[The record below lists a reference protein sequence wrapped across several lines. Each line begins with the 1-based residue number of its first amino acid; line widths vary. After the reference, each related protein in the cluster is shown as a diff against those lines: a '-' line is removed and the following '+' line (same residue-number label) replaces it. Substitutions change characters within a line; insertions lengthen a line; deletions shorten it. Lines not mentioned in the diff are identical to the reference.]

1 MALAKKTWKWAS
13 IFILSMLLYILNK
26 KTDHGDLM
34 KLFVQTFSLLLF
46 LLAGP
51 IHAQEWPTRPISLIV
66 SYPPGGTAD
75 LMARTIAGPLGKE
88 LGTSVVV
95 ENKPGASGQIAA
107 SYVAKASADGYTLML
122 DASSYSVNP
131 SLFPKLPYDPNR
143 DFKTLG
149 ILAQYPNV
157 LLVHP
162 SFPAKSVKDMVTL
175 AKSKPNG
182 IAYASSGNGS
192 AQHLAGALFEVKA
205 GVEMQHIPYKGG
217 GPALNDVV
225 GGQVPVFFGSVAS
238 TKQYVESG
246 KLNALAVTGKKR
258 ASSMPNVP
266 TMAEAGIAGYEVYEW
281 NGIFAPAATPAAI
294 LTKISDAI
302 AKVMQ
307 SPEVKEKVSSLGGEI
322 FQGNADAAD
331 KFIKVQ
337 MAEWSKLVKS
347 GKITVD

>member
-1 MALAKKTWKWAS
+1 MQYVIKAFFMA
-13 IFILSMLLYILNK
+13 
-26 KTDHGDLM
+26 
-34 KLFVQTFSLLLF
+34 LLF
-46 LLAGP
+46 LTGMVS
-51 IHAQEWPTRPISLIV
+51 AQEWPNRPISLVV

-75 LMARTIAGPLGKE
+75 LMARTIAGPLGKA

-107 SYVAKASADGYTLML
+107 AYVAKANADGYTLML

-131 SLFPKLPYDPNR
+131 SLFPKLPYDPNK

-149 ILAQYPNV
+149 VLAQYPNV
-157 LLVHP
+157 LLVNP
-162 SFPAKSVKDMVTL
+162 SFPVKSVKELVAI
-175 AKSKPNG
+175 AKAKPNG
-182 IAYASSGNGS
+182 ISYASSGNGS

-238 TKQYVESG
+238 TKQYVETG

-266 TMAEAGIAGYEVYEW
+266 TMAEAGVSGYEVYEW
-281 NGIFAPAATPAAI
+281 NGIFAPAATPAVI
-294 LTKISDAI
+294 LVKIADAI
-302 AKVMQ
+302 TKVMQ
-307 SPEVKEKVSSLGGEI
+307 SSEVRDKVLSLGGEP
-322 FQGNADAAD
+322 FLGNADAAD
-331 KFIKVQ
+331 KFIKTQ
-337 MAEWSKLVKS
+337 MAEWSKLIKT